1 MLIVMTAMLISND
14 LKDGDVEESVLPAL
28 KRGDRDGWQMRM
40 FKRVIIIV
48 IIVIAIIT
56 AITITVFVTVLTII
70 PIILTIII
78 IVIIVIIIIIVAIL
92 LLLGGRPL
100 ADANVQ
106 AEVCSPRCA
115 GGQTC

>member
-1 MLIVMTAMLISND
+1 MLILMAAMLISNH
-14 LKDGDVEESVLPAL
+14 LKDGDEEEGVLPAL

-40 FKRVIIIV
+40 FKKVIIIV
-48 IIVIAIIT
+48 TIVTVIITTITITIFVIVLLIILVILTITIIVI
-56 AITITVFVTVLTII
+56 L
-70 PIILTIII
+70 
-78 IVIIVIIIIIVAIL
+78 VIIIMILAIL

-106 AEVCSPRCA
+106 AEVCSPRGA